1 MGVFDWLRG
10 RPRDT
15 QEKRVEARAEP
26 SEGPA
31 GDIADPTV
39 AGKELDSAIDVRR
52 DEEAIRHGGI

>member
-15 QEKRVEARAEP
+15 QEERVEAKPEAPTE
-26 SEGPA
+26 SADDLAAA
-31 GDIADPTV
+31 GV